1 MKKITRNIWM
11 LFALVSVLMVSCKED
26 DTEVSTI
33 TSFEKF
39 DTQFS
44 EPITVTEPEGA
55 EETHTVTIT
64 FNEKQIMNLNLAVSV
79 SAASTATE
87 GTDFDLV
94 THELSVLASAKEG
107 TIDVVV
113 YGDADPEGDETIVLS
128 VQGVD
133 VFGFPKPSEA
143 VVIII
148 KNRAYPTDVLVSWD
162 NEYVDSAGVHS
173 MCDAIDIDL
182 FLLDSDGNY
191 AGGFGGATGNC
202 PEKMTPG
209 SLPDGTYSIVVN
221 LYDNGALGA
230 PGLVEAP
237 IDILVLLAK
246 PGVLLAGESTI
257 FYNTGDFN
265 QVPVWT
271 TFTPSDPDGLANA
284 TIGTLRVV
292 GGKVTLVNPAG
303 GDVGE
308 L

>member
-1 MKKITRNIWM
+1 M
-11 LFALVSVLMVSCKED
+11 LFALVSVLIVSCKED

-33 TSFEKF
+33 ASYDKF

-44 EPITVTEPEGA
+44 EPLSVTEPEGA
-55 EETHTVTIT
+55 DETTTVTIT
-64 FNEKQIMNLNLAVSV
+64 FSEKQIMDLHLAVSV

-87 GTDFDLV
+87 GADFDLA
-94 THELSVLASAKEG
+94 THELSVQALARQGS
-107 TIDVVV
+107 IDVVI

-128 VQGVD
+128 VSSLD
-133 VFGFPKPSEA
+133 VFGIPKPAES

-148 KNRAYPTDVLVSWD
+148 KNREYPTDVLVSWD

-182 FLLDSDGNY
+182 FLLDSNGDY

-230 PGLVEAP
+230 PGLEEAP
-237 IDILVLLAK
+237 INMKVLLAK
-246 PGVLLAGESTI
+246 PGVLLADQSTI
-257 FYNTGDFN
+257 FYHTGDFN

-271 TFTPSDPDGLANA
+271 TLTPSDPDGLANA
-284 TIGTLRVV
+284 TIGTVRVA

>member
-11 LFALVSVLMVSCKED
+11 LFALVSVLIVSCKED

-33 TSFEKF
+33 ASYDKF

-55 EETHTVTIT
+55 EETTTVTIT
-64 FNEKQIMNLNLAVSV
+64 FSEKQIMDLNLSVSV

-87 GTDFDLV
+87 GADFDLA
-94 THELSVLASAKEG
+94 THDLSVQALARQGS
-107 TIDVVV
+107 IDVVV

-133 VFGFPKPSEA
+133 VFGFPKPAEA

-148 KNRAYPTDVLVSWD
+148 KNRAYPTDLLVSWD
-162 NEYVDSAGVHS
+162 NEYSDSAGVHS

-182 FLLDSDGNY
+182 FLLDSNGDY

-202 PEKMTPG
+202 PEMMTPG

-230 PGLVEAP
+230 TDLEEAP
-237 IDILVLLAK
+237 INMLVLLAK

-257 FYNTGDFN
+257 FYHTADFN
-265 QVPVWT
+265 QVPLWT

-284 TIGTLRVV
+284 TIGTVRVA

-303 GDVGE
+303 VDVGE